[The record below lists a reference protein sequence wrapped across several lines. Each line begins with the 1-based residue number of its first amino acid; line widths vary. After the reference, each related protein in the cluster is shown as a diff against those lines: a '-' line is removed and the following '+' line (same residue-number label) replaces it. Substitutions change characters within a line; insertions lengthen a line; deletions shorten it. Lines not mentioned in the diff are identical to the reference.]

1 MKSNYMYMKYFKGRL
16 YCYFNFL
23 FLPFCQ
29 FIYWQMLLL
38 VHAKARY
45 VTILKVHEYKNLP
58 SITTLKQR
66 LDLILG
72 WFHFYLDQIFF
83 FLRKFGLKKK
93 SLKDRALNKCPCHVT
108 LCGDGH
114 RGFMGWNNRTLW
126 GKGSSHWAEKNV
138 TWPCI
143 SCHSPASALTSATS
157 GCICLDVNG
166 IMWVWNVRVFNA
178 WFINHTL
185 PSPLFLVRRSLCYNY
200 LVIFL
205 EFQVYQREA
214 KVS

>member
-83 FLRKFGLKKK
+83 FFEEIRFKKK
-93 SLKDRALNKCPCHVT
+93 IT
-108 LCGDGH
+108 EGQ
-114 RGFMGWNNRTLW
+114 
-126 GKGSSHWAEKNV
+126 
-138 TWPCI
+138 
-143 SCHSPASALTSATS
+143 SP
-157 GCICLDVNG
+157 
-166 IMWVWNVRVFNA
+166 
-178 WFINHTL
+178 
-185 PSPLFLVRRSLCYNY
+185 
-200 LVIFL
+200 
-205 EFQVYQREA
+205 E
-214 KVS
+214 